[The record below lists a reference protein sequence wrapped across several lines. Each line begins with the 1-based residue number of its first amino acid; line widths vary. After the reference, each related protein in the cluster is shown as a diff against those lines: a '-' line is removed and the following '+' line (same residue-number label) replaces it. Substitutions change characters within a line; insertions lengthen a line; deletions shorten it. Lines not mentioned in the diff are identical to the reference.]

1 MTTTFDTNN
10 NTESTQST
18 EVEKITIGETE
29 AENRPKRSEREK
41 LLHAGNVTSHKDLP
55 TLEALQERLQRLN
68 ESQTSPDEELKAL
81 EALLQTRIAEHHEW
95 QKTLVADFQQTQKS
109 IASLIEEGNVGAA
122 QSQWKHMQAVLRRIN
137 QPEQQKLEA
146 ELPPLSEAFD
156 KLVEQKRS
164 HASDARKALID
175 QMTELK
181 DADLPLAQKA
191 SRIRNVQEAWKA
203 LGQVDEDDP
212 LLQQFRDISQQ
223 AFEPCKAFFKERKEK
238 QASNL
243 IARNQLCEQ
252 LEAYVES
259 RKDQEA
265 DLTEVNKLERQAR
278 EDWKKYAPVAQKKI
292 KPLQQRFNEALSALR
307 EHRKGA
313 LKQHNAV
320 KRELIVKAKALVEQD
335 DLPGAIREAKQLQQQ
350 WKDLGPGSYK
360 DDKVLWAEFRAA
372 CDALFARRDSSE
384 GGSKPAGKKDAK
396 TTARKNP
403 EISRQLSQLESLL
416 SLDDAAF
423 VESREEFQQLNK
435 SLKALL
441 QAEFGSARNPVKEK
455 FRKLEQRYRARQKA
469 SPDKKTLQ
477 LQEFASEQSAWLS
490 EQEMTVINQK
500 GQPAAD
506 DLTARQTE
514 YKAVSDNH
522 VSQLLL
528 DRLQQLEAN
537 INAPAALRKI
547 QDDNAQ
553 AAREICVD
561 AEIMLGKETPAAD
574 KAIRMQQQLK
584 QLEKGLGQVLA
595 TRADRQSHLQKAML
609 TLECMGPL
617 DPALRT
623 TLRNRLQS
631 LKS

>member
-10 NTESTQST
+10 NTESTQT
-18 EVEKITIGETE
+18 NELDTKTTGETE
-29 AENRPKRSEREK
+29 AENRPKRSERDK

-55 TLEALQERLQRLN
+55 TLEALRERLQRLT
-68 ESQTSPDEELKAL
+68 ESQTSPDDELKAL
-81 EALLQTRIAEHHEW
+81 DELLQTRIAEHHDW

-109 IASLIEEGNVGAA
+109 IASLIEDGNIGAA

-137 QPEQQKLEA
+137 QPQQAALEA
-146 ELPPLSEAFD
+146 ELPPLAAAFD
-156 KLVEQKRS
+156 KLVEEQRS
-164 HASDARKALID
+164 HATDARKALIE

-203 LGQVDEDDP
+203 LGQIDEDDP
-212 LLQQFRDISQQ
+212 QLQQFRDISQQ

-259 RKDQEA
+259 RRDQEA

-307 EHRKGA
+307 EHRKSA
-313 LKQHNAV
+313 LNKHNAA
-320 KRELIVKAKALVEQD
+320 KRELIEKAQELVKQD

-350 WKDLGPGSYK
+350 WKDLGPGSFK
-360 DDKVLWAEFRAA
+360 DDKTLWAEFRAA
-372 CDALFARRDSSE
+372 CDALFARRDSSDVA
-384 GGSKPAGKKDAK
+384 KTGKKDGKAPGK
-396 TTARKNP
+396 KNP
-403 EISRQLSQLESLL
+403 EISRQLSQLEALL

-423 VESREEFQQLNK
+423 VDSHDEFQQLNK

-441 QAEFGSARNPVKEK
+441 QAEFGSARNPVKDK
-455 FRKLEQRYRARQKA
+455 FRKLEQRYRARQKT

-477 LQEFASEQSAWLS
+477 LQEFASAQSAWLAEL
-490 EQEMTVINQK
+490 EQALINQK
-500 GQPAAD
+500 GLKLDAD
-506 DLTARQTE
+506 EVEARKEQ
-514 YKAVSDNH
+514 YQNISDNH
-522 VSQLLL
+522 VTQLLQ
-528 DRLQQLEAN
+528 DRLAQLQAN
-537 INAPAALRKI
+537 ENSPEKLRGM
-547 QDDNAQ
+547 QDDNAM

-561 AEIMLGKETPAAD
+561 AEIMLGTETPASD
-574 KAIRMQQQLK
+574 KSIRMQQQLK
-584 QLEKGLGQVLA
+584 QLQKGLGQVLA
-595 TRADRQSHLQKAML
+595 TRAERQAHLQKAML

-617 DPALRT
+617 DPAQRT
-623 TLRNRLQS
+623 TLRNRLQA

>member
-10 NTESTQST
+10 NTESTQSNELENKT
-18 EVEKITIGETE
+18 TSETD

-55 TLEALQERLQRLN
+55 TLKALQERLQRLI
-68 ESQTSPDEELKAL
+68 ESLDAPDEELKAL
-81 EALLQTRIAEHHEW
+81 ETLLQTRVSEHHDW

-137 QPEQQKLEA
+137 ETEQQKLEA
-146 ELPPLSEAFD
+146 ELPPLAEAFD
-156 KLVEQKRS
+156 KLVEEKRS
-164 HASDARKALID
+164 HASEARNTLIQ

-181 DADLPLAQKA
+181 EADLPLAQKA

-203 LGQVDEDDP
+203 LGQIEEDDP
-212 LLQQFRDISQQ
+212 LLQQFRDISQA

-259 RKDQEA
+259 RRDQEA

-292 KPLQQRFNEALSALR
+292 KPLQQRFNDALGALR

-313 LKQHNAV
+313 LKAHNAA
-320 KRELIVKAKALVEQD
+320 KRELIENAQSLVEQE
-335 DLPGAIREAKQLQQQ
+335 DLAAAIREAKQLQQQ

-360 DDKVLWAEFRAA
+360 DDKTLWAEFRAA
-372 CDALFARRDSSE
+372 CDALFARRDNAE
-384 GGSKPAGKKDAK
+384 GSKAGKKDGKSPAK
-396 TTARKNP
+396 KNP
-403 EISRQLSQLESLL
+403 EISRQLSQLEALL

-423 VESREEFQQLNK
+423 VGSRDEFQQLNK

-441 QAEFGSARNPVKEK
+441 QAEFGNARNSVKDK
-455 FRKLEQRYRARQKA
+455 FRKLEQRYRARQKT
-469 SPDKKTLQ
+469 SPDKKTLE
-477 LQEFASEQSAWLS
+477 LQGLVTEQSAWLS
-490 EQEMTVINQK
+490 EQELAVINQK
-500 GQPAAD
+500 TQSLDAD
-506 DLTARQTE
+506 QVAQRKSACQSI
-514 YKAVSDNH
+514 SDNH

-528 DRLQQLEAN
+528 KRLEQLESLVSE
-537 INAPAALRKI
+537 PDKLRKL
-547 QDDNAQ
+547 QDENAL
-553 AAREICVD
+553 AARETCVD
-561 AEIMLGKETPAAD
+561 AEIMLGKDTPASD

-595 TRADRQSHLQKAML
+595 TRADRQAHLQKAML
-609 TLECMGPL
+609 TLESMGPL
-617 DPALRT
+617 DSALRT
-623 TLRNRLQS
+623 TLHNRLQA

>member
-10 NTESTQST
+10 NTESTDT
-18 EVEKITIGETE
+18 VEVEKKNTGETE
-29 AENRPKRSEREK
+29 AENKPKRSERDK

-55 TLEALQERLQRLN
+55 TLEALQERLQRLT
-68 ESQTSPDEELKAL
+68 ESQASPDEELKAL
-81 EALLQTRIAEHHEW
+81 EALLQTRIAEHHDW

-122 QSQWKHMQAVLRRIN
+122 QSQWKHMMAVLRRIN
-137 QPEQQKLEA
+137 QPQQEALEA
-146 ELPPLSEAFD
+146 ELPPLAEAFD
-156 KLVEQKRS
+156 KLVEQQRG
-164 HASDARKALID
+164 HATEARKALIE

-203 LGQVDEDDP
+203 LGQVDEEDP
-212 LLQQFRDISQQ
+212 QLQQFRDISQQ

-265 DLTEVNKLERQAR
+265 DLAEVNKLERQAR

-292 KPLQQRFNEALSALR
+292 KPLQQRFNEALSGLR
-307 EHRKGA
+307 EHRKSA
-313 LKQHNAV
+313 LKKHNAA
-320 KRELIVKAKALVEQD
+320 KRELISKAQALVNQD
-335 DLPGAIREAKQLQQQ
+335 DLQGAIREAKQLQQQ

-360 DDKVLWAEFRAA
+360 DDKALWTDFRAA
-372 CDALFARRDSSE
+372 CDALFARRDTS
-384 GGSKPAGKKDAK
+384 GDGK
-396 TTARKNP
+396 TGARKNP
-403 EISRQLSQLESLL
+403 EISRQLSQLEALL

-423 VESREEFQQLNK
+423 VESREDFQQLNK

-441 QAEFGSARNPVKEK
+441 QAEFGSARSPVKDK

-477 LQEFASEQSAWLS
+477 LQAFVLDQSAWLT
-490 EQEMTVINQK
+490 EQESVVINQT
-500 GQPAAD
+500 GQPSPEDLETRQAD
-506 DLTARQTE
+506 YQ
-514 YKAVSDNH
+514 AVSDNH

-528 DRLQQLEAN
+528 ARLKQLAN
-537 INAPAALRKI
+537 HLDSPDALRKL
-547 QDDNAQ
+547 QEDNAL
-553 AAREICVD
+553 AARELCVD

-574 KAIRMQQQLK
+574 KSIRMQQQLK

-595 TRADRQSHLQKAML
+595 TRADRQNHLQKAML
-609 TLECMGPL
+609 TLEGMGPL
-617 DPALRT
+617 DPAQRT
-623 TLRNRLQS
+623 TLRNRLQA
-631 LKS
+631 LKG